1 MAGVANDPIAD
12 MLTRIRNGINAR
24 HMKVP
29 MPSSR
34 MKVRIADV
42 LKSEGFIEDYEVEK
56 GLGAANTLTIQL
68 RYDQNR
74 DPVITG
80 LKRISRPGLRQ
91 YVKSDR
97 IPTIRNGLGVRDR
110 VDLARGDDGPRGAS
124 TEGGRRAG
132 VHRLV
137 RDRHVT
143 YW

>member
-29 MPSSR
+29 MPASR

-56 GLGAANTLTIQL
+56 GQGAASTLTIQL

-97 IPTIRNGLGVRDR
+97 IPTIRNGLGVAIVSTSRGVMTDR
-110 VDLARGDDGPRGAS
+110 EARRQRV
-124 TEGGRRAG
+124 GGE
-132 VHRLV
+132 LV
-137 RDRHVT
+137 CTV
-143 YW
+143 W